1 MFKMNIITPRKTT
14 KKIKQGDVV
23 LKPTE
28 EIKWKPKK

>member
-14 KKIKQGDVV
+14 KKIKQGAAVS
-23 LKPTE
+23 KSTE